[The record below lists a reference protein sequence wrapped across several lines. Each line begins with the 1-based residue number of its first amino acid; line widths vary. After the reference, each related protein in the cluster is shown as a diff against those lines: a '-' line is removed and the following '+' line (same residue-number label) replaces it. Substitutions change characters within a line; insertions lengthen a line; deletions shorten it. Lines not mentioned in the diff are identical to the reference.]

1 MPATA
6 VLIDDSRTTR
16 ALLRV
21 YLTEAGFKVVAEGER
36 GEHALDLYE
45 KHHPTLMTLDIVLP
59 GIDGVTAVRT
69 LLERHPEATVVM
81 CSSINA
87 REKVL
92 ACHEAGAA
100 HYLLKPITAEKVQD
114 LARKVLARFRSAQT
128 A

>member
-16 ALLRV
+16 ALLKV
-21 YLTEAGFKVVAEGER
+21 YLTEAGFQVVGEGER
-36 GEHALDLYE
+36 GEHALELYE
-45 KHHPTLMTLDIVLP
+45 KHHPLLMTLDIVLP
-59 GIDGVTAVRT
+59 GIDGVTAVRA
-69 LLERHPEATVVM
+69 LLEQHPEATVVM

-100 HYLLKPITAEKVQD
+100 HYLLKPITPDKVQD
-114 LARKVLARFRSAQT
+114 VARKVLARLAAAQK
-128 A
+128 